1 VENDLRQALDAKQF
15 ELYYQ
20 PQVNLHSGQINGM
33 EALLRWRHP
42 RRGLILPAE
51 FIPLAEETGLI
62 IPIGQ
67 WVLATA
73 CAQARAW
80 LDAGLEMVPIA
91 VNLSPRQFRQKDLVQ
106 QVADTLA
113 ATGLPA
119 SYLELEITEELAM
132 HNVEESIAVLHRL
145 KALGVHIA
153 IDDFGTG
160 YSSLSYLKHFPIDR
174 IKIDLSF
181 VQNITTDPDDAAISK
196 AIIAM
201 SHSLSHKVI
210 AEGVETEAQRE
221 FLTAHH
227 CDEMQGY
234 HYSRPASTE
243 DMEQMLREPRR
254 TDWNLQDA
262 AGPALLLLDD
272 DVNVLRA
279 LARVFKRDGYRLLLA
294 NNTQEAFDM
303 LACDAVGVIVSD
315 QRMPD
320 MEGVEFLRR
329 TSALY
334 PDTTR
339 ILLTGHPD
347 SQTMV
352 EAINAGAV
360 FKFVTKPWDDV
371 LLRECV
377 AEAFRHERRH
387 RSA

>member
-1 VENDLRQALDAKQF
+1 VAEAGPDQRQAQ
-15 ELYYQ
+15 
-20 PQVNLHSGQINGM
+20 G
-33 EALLRWRHP
+33 LLR
-42 RRGLILPAE
+42 E
-51 FIPLAEETGLI
+51 
-62 IPIGQ
+62 
-67 WVLATA
+67 
-73 CAQARAW
+73 
-80 LDAGLEMVPIA
+80 
-91 VNLSPRQFRQKDLVQ
+91 
-106 QVADTLA
+106 
-113 ATGLPA
+113 GLPA
-119 SYLELEITEELAM
+119 LGLD
-132 HNVEESIAVLHRL
+132 HR
-145 KALGVHIA
+145 
-153 IDDFGTG
+153 FG
-160 YSSLSYLKHFPIDR
+160 PISGR
-174 IKIDLSF
+174 
-181 VQNITTDPDDAAISK
+181 
-196 AIIAM
+196 
-201 SHSLSHKVI
+201 H
-210 AEGVETEAQRE
+210 
-221 FLTAHH
+221 
-227 CDEMQGY
+227 
-234 HYSRPASTE
+234 RPGLL
-243 DMEQMLREPRR
+243 DHG
-254 TDWNLQDA
+254 N
-262 AGPALLLLDD
+262 PALLLLDD